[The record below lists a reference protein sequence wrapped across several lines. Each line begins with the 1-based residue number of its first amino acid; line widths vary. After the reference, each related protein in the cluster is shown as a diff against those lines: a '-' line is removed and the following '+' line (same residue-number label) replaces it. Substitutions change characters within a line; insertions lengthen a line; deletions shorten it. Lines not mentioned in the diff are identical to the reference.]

1 MKKLVLSLF
10 LVFLFFV
17 ILSGVYFLIFS
28 KPEPFGVNV
37 TELTKRL
44 PQLTIPSFNRISFE
58 SKLIGY
64 DIRFLNRD
72 SLEKELEVSGF
83 WKTNGVGINNDSTVM
98 RTTAKKLNI
107 VFTNQKQPFGG
118 VYSSKTGQEK
128 TSFDF
133 KVDRG
138 NASLVLGVNMD
149 ELENSSNP
157 QGFIN
162 SALISSLFKVS
173 FWESATVEN
182 SSYFKYLD
190 SLTNRIDGG
199 KVKYPFFSVSKK

>member
-1 MKKLVLSLF
+1 M
-10 LVFLFFV
+10 
-17 ILSGVYFLIFS
+17 
-28 KPEPFGVNV
+28 
-37 TELTKRL
+37 
-44 PQLTIPSFNRISFE
+44 
-58 SKLIGY
+58 
-64 DIRFLNRD
+64 
-72 SLEKELEVSGF
+72 
-83 WKTNGVGINNDSTVM
+83 GINNDSTVM

-138 NASLVLGVNMD
+138 NATLVLGVNMD